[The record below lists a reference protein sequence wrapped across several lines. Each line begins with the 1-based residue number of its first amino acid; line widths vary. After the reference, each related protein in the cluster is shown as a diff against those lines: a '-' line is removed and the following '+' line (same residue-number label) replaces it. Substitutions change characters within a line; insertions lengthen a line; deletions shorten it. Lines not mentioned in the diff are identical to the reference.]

1 MVFQEL
7 LERARPF
14 GEGEGYN
21 GSCQAPLA
29 LYICSQRRATLL
41 GRCLLGESTEM
52 DPASWTLSAACIVFI
67 MVEVACCWLRCFFAD
82 CMPCLNAASA
92 LEPRPRVCSRFAGRT
107 RGPESN
113 DGRATGRD
121 ELNSHGRVR
130 KVAAMVSADGCTGT
144 DTWAA
149 ARSGSSS
156 LGRGP
161 ATGSSGEVSRRAWM
175 VRKPRAA
182 SYYEV
187 VVWLPTIMRLV
198 PQHSLRSPSALVADF
213 LVDALRPIG
222 ISPRSAGHDAACLQ
236 QNFGGCQSAHAI
248 SRGMG
253 PAAEHPG

>member
-14 GEGEGYN
+14 GEGEGYD
-21 GSCQAPLA
+21 GSYQAPLA
-29 LYICSQRRATLL
+29 LYTCSQRRATLL

-52 DPASWTLSAACIVFI
+52 DPASWTLSAPCIVFI

-92 LEPRPRVCSRFAGRT
+92 LEPRPRVCSRFAWWT

-130 KVAAMVSADGCTGT
+130 NVAAMVSAEDCTGT

-161 ATGSSGEVSRRAWM
+161 ATGSSDEVSRRAW
-175 VRKPRAA
+175 VERKPRAA
-182 SYYEV
+182 VYEV

-213 LVDALRPIG
+213 LVDALRPIPLQVMMRPASSK
-222 ISPRSAGHDAACLQ
+222 ILADASCL
-236 QNFGGCQSAHAI
+236 
-248 SRGMG
+248 
-253 PAAEHPG
+253 PGLASQPMR

>member
-14 GEGEGYN
+14 GEGEGYD

-29 LYICSQRRATLL
+29 LYTCSQRRATLL

-52 DPASWTLSAACIVFI
+52 DPASWTLSAPCIVFI

-92 LEPRPRVCSRFAGRT
+92 LEPRPRVCSRFAWWT

-130 KVAAMVSADGCTGT
+130 NVAAMVSAEDCNGDGH
-144 DTWAA
+144 
-149 ARSGSSS
+149 
-156 LGRGP
+156 L
-161 ATGSSGEVSRRAWM
+161 
-175 VRKPRAA
+175 
-182 SYYEV
+182 
-187 VVWLPTIMRLV
+187 
-198 PQHSLRSPSALVADF
+198 
-213 LVDALRPIG
+213 
-222 ISPRSAGHDAACLQ
+222 
-236 QNFGGCQSAHAI
+236 GGCQVRVVESW
-248 SRGMG
+248 SRTSDGVWRRG
-253 PAAEHPG
+253 LATSLGGTEAEGGCL